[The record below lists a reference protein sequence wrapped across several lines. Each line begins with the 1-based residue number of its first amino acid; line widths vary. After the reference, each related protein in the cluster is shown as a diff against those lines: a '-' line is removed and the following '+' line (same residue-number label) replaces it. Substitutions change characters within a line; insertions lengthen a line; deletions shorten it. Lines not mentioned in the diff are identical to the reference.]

1 MKKILSISISFIL
14 VLPLI
19 FTGCSSGTDESLL
32 QVSVEN
38 TSDLEFADLLV
49 EADLTAIN
57 PELPDS
63 LLDRLVA
70 SSGEDLPWQ
79 LVDGDRDGQPDKLLI
94 LTDLAAG
101 ESKKI
106 SVLPGT
112 EPVQFKQRTQA
123 EISVKTGGAWE
134 ERVYQGGSFENVKC
148 LRVPDE
154 HTDHSFYI
162 RYEGPG
168 WESDKVGYR
177 FYLDWRNAVDIFGK
191 MTDKMVLQDVGQDG
205 FDSYH
210 ELADWGMDI
219 LKVGESLGLG
229 SVGIWGLDGNVKR
242 VEETDSIKCSI
253 VSSGPIQAE
262 IETNYYGWQAGDVKT
277 DLRSVLRIS
286 AGSRL
291 THHQLTTSA
300 ELDHLCTGIVI
311 HDLAEFS
318 LLEPDDTEWICLY
331 SYGRQSLAEDNL
343 GLAVLFRSVDMIQI
357 EADDHSRFVVLD
369 ASGGELEYYYLA
381 AWEKEPE
388 GIRDA
393 GEFRSY
399 LEQVLA
405 RLNNPPKVSVNP

>member
-1 MKKILSISISFIL
+1 MKKILSISISFFL
-14 VLPLI
+14 VFPLL
-19 FTGCSSGTDESLL
+19 FTGCSTGTDEGLFLVTVKNS
-32 QVSVEN
+32 
-38 TSDLEFADLLV
+38 SDLDFADLLV
-49 EADLTAIN
+49 EADLTVLDN
-57 PELPDS
+57 TLPDS

-70 SSGEDLPWQ
+70 NSGEDHPWQ
-79 LVDGDRDGQPDKLLI
+79 LADVNRDGQPDELLI
-94 LTDLAAG
+94 LTHLAAG

-106 SVLPGT
+106 SVLPGA
-112 EPVQFKQRTQA
+112 EPAQFRQRAQA

-134 ERVYQGGSFENVKC
+134 DRVYQGGSFKNVKY

-168 WESDKVGYR
+168 WESDRIGYR

-191 MTDKMVLQDVGQDG
+191 MTDEMVLQDVGQDG

-210 ELADWGMDI
+210 EPADWGMDI

-229 SVGIWGLDGNVKR
+229 SVGIWAADGKAKR
-242 VEETDSIKCSI
+242 VEETDSITCHI

-262 IETNYYGWQAGDVKT
+262 VETNYYGWQAGEVKT
-277 DLRSVLRIS
+277 NLRSILTIS

-300 ELDHLCTGIVI
+300 ELDNLCTGIVI

-318 LLEPDDTEWICLY
+318 LLEPEDTQWMCLY
-331 SYGRQSLAEDNL
+331 SYGKQSLAEDNL
-343 GLAVLFRSVDMIQI
+343 GMAVLFRSDDMMEITG
-357 EADDHSRFVVLD
+357 DDHSKVVVLD
-369 ASGGELEYYYLA
+369 PSGGELEYYYLA
-381 AWEKEPE
+381 AWEKEPA

-399 LEQVLA
+399 LEHVLA
-405 RLNNPPKVSVNP
+405 RLNNPPKVTLTP